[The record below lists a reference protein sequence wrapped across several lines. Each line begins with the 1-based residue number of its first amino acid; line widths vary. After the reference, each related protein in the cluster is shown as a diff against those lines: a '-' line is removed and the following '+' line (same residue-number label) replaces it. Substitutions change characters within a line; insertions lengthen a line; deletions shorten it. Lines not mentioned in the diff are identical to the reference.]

1 VNILPVCAFGCL
13 LALPLT
19 AAATSIDEFSESTT
33 LSTGSSYTD
42 GGMVGG
48 ERDALVSGNPPPSF
62 VATGGLATFS
72 ATGPVISGPVISQL
86 VYDGNDNS
94 STNIYGLTGVDLTTG
109 NHDRFV
115 VSVTAINGP
124 LSLEMRVW
132 ESGAAY
138 SLLQITNVVAP
149 GVYEFEFALF
159 NDFNTGAD
167 FTDPGS
173 IGLFV
178 QGLNDLGGDT
188 PNPRN
193 ITIDYIRTAP
203 NPLLFEDGF
212 EDP

>member
-1 VNILPVCAFGCL
+1 VKILPVCAFGCL

-19 AAATSIDEFSESTT
+19 AAAISIDEFSENVA

-62 VATGGLATFS
+62 VVAGGLATFS
-72 ATGPVISGPVISQL
+72 ATGPVISGPVITQFL
-86 VYDGNDNS
+86 YDGNDNS

-109 NHDRFV
+109 NHDRFLV
-115 VSVTAINGP
+115 AVTAVNGP
-124 LSLEMRVW
+124 LTLVIRVW
-132 ESGAAY
+132 ESGTAY
-138 SLLQITNVVAP
+138 SSLQLTDVVAP

-159 NDFNTGAD
+159 QNFGAGAD

-178 QGLNDLGGDT
+178 QGINDLGGDT

-212 EDP
+212 ENP